1 MSFSSCKQKFTLKW
15 TIWYHITYHSK
26 SDKALSSGLVRKQVD
41 RRSAWIFSQ
50 YGFLV
55 FIDLSNNSLS
65 GPVPQALLDRKNE
78 GLALKKQSRREALRP
93 SIETLKRR
101 FSYSEV
107 MAMTNNFQKIL
118 GEGGFGIIY
127 QGYLN
132 GIEQVAVKV
141 ELLMRVHHINLV
153 SLAGYCDERDHLA
166 LAYEYM
172 ANRDL
177 KEHLSGK
184 EGSSFLDW
192 QSRLRIA
199 AETALGLN
207 YLHTGCKPPMY
218 HRDVKSTNVL
228 LNEDFQAK
236 LGDFGLS
243 RSFPI
248 GSETHVS
255 TVVVGTPGFLD
266 PEYYQTHRLSEKS
279 DVYSFGIVLLE
290 IITNQL
296 VIDQTRENPHI
307 AEWVRFLL
315 TSGDIESV
323 MDPDLKGD
331 YGSDSAWKVLELAM
345 SCSRLSSAERPNMAQ
360 VVHELNECLMYEKS
374 RRGNSQDV
382 SSKSSN
388 EVNTSTTIA
397 PIPR

>member
-1 MSFSSCKQKFTLKW
+1 MSFSSCKHKFTLKW

-26 SDKALSSGLVRKQVD
+26 SDKASSSGLVRKQVD

-50 YGFLV
+50 HGFLF

-78 GLALKKQSRREALRP
+78 GLALKIFLAALRP
-93 SIETLKRR
+93 SIETVKRR
-101 FSYSEV
+101 FSCSEV

-118 GEGGFGIIY
+118 GEGGYKQFKA
-127 QGYLN
+127 
-132 GIEQVAVKV
+132 EV

-166 LAYEYM
+166 LVYEYM

-192 QSRLRIA
+192 PSRLRIA

-228 LNEDFQAK
+228 LNEDFQTK

-296 VIDQTRENPHI
+296 VIDQTREKPHI

-323 MDPDLKGD
+323 MDPNLKGD

-382 SSKSSN
+382 SSK
-388 EVNTSTTIA
+388 
-397 PIPR
+397 

>member
-93 SIETLKRR
+93 SIETVKRR

-107 MAMTNNFQKIL
+107 MAMTNNFQKIF
-118 GEGGFGIIY
+118 GEGGLGIIY

-172 ANRDL
+172 AMANRDL

-207 YLHTGCKPPMY
+207 HLHTGCKPPMY

-236 LGDFGLS
+236 LCDFGLS

-266 PEYYQTHRLSEKS
+266 PEYYLTHRLSEKS

-331 YGSDSAWKVLELAM
+331 YGSDSARKVLELAM

-382 SSKSSN
+382 SSK
-388 EVNTSTTIA
+388 
-397 PIPR
+397 

>member
-1 MSFSSCKQKFTLKW
+1 MSFSSCKHKFTLKW

-26 SDKALSSGLVRKQVD
+26 SDKASSSGLVRKQVD

-50 YGFLV
+50 HGFLV

-78 GLALKKQSRREALRP
+78 GLALNLQGNPKIHEKAIKKRGPTTINRNRKE
-93 SIETLKRR
+93 
-101 FSYSEV
+101 
-107 MAMTNNFQKIL
+107 KIQL
-118 GEGGFGIIY
+118 FR
-127 QGYLN
+127 
-132 GIEQVAVKV
+132 VAVKVLSQSSSQGYKQFKAEV

-166 LAYEYM
+166 LVYEYM

-184 EGSSFLDW
+184 ESSSFLDW
-192 QSRLRIA
+192 PSRLRIA

-266 PEYYQTHRLSEKS
+266 PKYYQTHRLSEKS

-296 VIDQTRENPHI
+296 VIDQTREKPHI

-323 MDPDLKGD
+323 MDPNLKGD

-382 SSKSSN
+382 SSK
-388 EVNTSTTIA
+388 
-397 PIPR
+397 